1 MDENTMYWL
10 FTTAPQAIAALVG
23 IIFTGMFFMAESI
36 DNRVR
41 ADQSL
46 AEIGDS
52 AAKTALYKNMR
63 IVAVLAAATI
73 VYDLFLVAIVKLMAG
88 ESFCLSRWLIIF
100 FAALNFSTICC
111 ALNYVFQAVSPNYF
125 NEIAKNLSSKYK
137 SGEVDKQVFLGHF
150 IENLSSK
157 YKSGEVDKQ
166 VFLGHF
172 IDFERVAR
180 SLPVIRQMDGRYFS
194 IRDILRVLVEHQM
207 ITPDESRMM
216 SEISKVRN
224 LMVHGEPIEKVDRL
238 FDDELQRIT
247 NKIKSI

>member
-46 AEIGDS
+46 TEIGDT
-52 AAKTALYKNMR
+52 AKTALYKNMR

-73 VYDLFLVAIVKLMAG
+73 VYDLFLVAIVKLMAD
-88 ESFCLSRWLIIF
+88 ESFCLSGWLIIF
-100 FAALNFSTICC
+100 FAALNFSTIYC

-150 IENLSSK
+150 I
-157 YKSGEVDKQ
+157 
-166 VFLGHF
+166 
-172 IDFERVAR
+172 DFERVAR
-180 SLPVIRQMDGRYFS
+180 NLPVVRQMDGRYFS
-194 IRDILRVLVEHQM
+194 IRDILRVLVENQI
-207 ITPDESRMM
+207 ITPDEARMM
-216 SEISKVRN
+216 QEISKVRN

-238 FDDELQRIT
+238 FDEELQRIT
-247 NKIKSI
+247 NKINNNDL

>member
-52 AAKTALYKNMR
+52 AKTALYKNMR

-100 FAALNFSTICC
+100 FAALNFSTIIC
-111 ALNYVFQAVSPNYF
+111 ALLYVFQAVSPNYF
-125 NEIAKNLSSKYK
+125 NEIAK
-137 SGEVDKQVFLGHF
+137 
-150 IENLSSK
+150 NLSSK

-194 IRDILRVLVEHQM
+194 IRDILRVLVENQM
-207 ITPDESRMM
+207 ITPNESRMM

-247 NKIKSI
+247 NKIK

>member
-46 AEIGDS
+46 TEIGDS
-52 AAKTALYKNMR
+52 AKTALYKNMR

-150 IENLSSK
+150 I
-157 YKSGEVDKQ
+157 
-166 VFLGHF
+166 
-172 IDFERVAR
+172 DFERVAR

-207 ITPDESRMM
+207 IMPDESRMM

-224 LMVHGEPIEKVDRL
+224 LMVHGEPIEKVDHKL
-238 FDDELQRIT
+238 DDELQRIT
-247 NKIKSI
+247 NKIR

>member
-46 AEIGDS
+46 AEIGDT
-52 AAKTALYKNMR
+52 AKTALYKNMR
-63 IVAVLAAATI
+63 FVAVLAAATI
-73 VYDLFLVAIVKLMAG
+73 VYDLFLVSIVKHLAD
-88 ESFCLSRWLIIF
+88 ESFCLSGWLIIL
-100 FAALNFSTICC
+100 FATLNFSTIIC
-111 ALNYVFQAVSPNYF
+111 ALHYVFQAVSPNYF

-137 SGEVDKQVFLGHF
+137 SGEVDKQ
-150 IENLSSK
+150 I
-157 YKSGEVDKQ
+157 
-166 VFLGHF
+166 FLGHF

-194 IRDILRVLVEHQM
+194 IRDILRVLVENQM

-224 LMVHGEPIEKVDRL
+224 LMVHGEPIEKVDRKL
-238 FDDELQRIT
+238 DDELQRIT
-247 NKIKSI
+247 NKIR

>member
-46 AEIGDS
+46 TEIGDT
-52 AAKTALYKNMR
+52 AKTALYKNMR

-73 VYDLFLVAIVKLMAG
+73 VYDLFLVAIVKLMAD
-88 ESFCLSRWLIIF
+88 ESFCLSGWLIIF
-100 FAALNFSTICC
+100 FVALNFSTICC

-125 NEIAKNLSSKYK
+125 NEIAK
-137 SGEVDKQVFLGHF
+137 
-150 IENLSSK
+150 NLSSK

-194 IRDILRVLVEHQM
+194 IRDILRVLVENQM

-224 LMVHGEPIEKVDRL
+224 LMVHGEPIEKVDRKL
-238 FDDELQRIT
+238 DDELQRIK
-247 NKIKSI
+247 NKLS

>member
-1 MDENTMYWL
+1 MEKETMYWL

-52 AAKTALYKNMR
+52 AKTALYKNMR

-150 IENLSSK
+150 I
-157 YKSGEVDKQ
+157 
-166 VFLGHF
+166 
-172 IDFERVAR
+172 DFERVAR

-194 IRDILRVLVEHQM
+194 IRDILRVLVENQM

-216 SEISKVRN
+216 SEISKIRN
-224 LMVHGEPIEKVDRL
+224 LMVHGEPIEKVDRKL
-238 FDDELQRIT
+238 DDELQRIT
-247 NKIKSI
+247 NKIKNNDL

>member
-46 AEIGDS
+46 TEIGDS
-52 AAKTALYKNMR
+52 AKTALYKNMR

-73 VYDLFLVAIVKLMAG
+73 VYDLFLVAIVKLMAD
-88 ESFCLSRWLIIF
+88 ESFCLSGWLIIL
-100 FAALNFSTICC
+100 FAALNFSTIIC
-111 ALNYVFQAVSPNYF
+111 ALLYVFQAVSPNYF

-150 IENLSSK
+150 I
-157 YKSGEVDKQ
+157 
-166 VFLGHF
+166 
-172 IDFERVAR
+172 DFERVAR
-180 SLPVIRQMDGRYFS
+180 SLPIIRQMDGRYFS

>member
-52 AAKTALYKNMR
+52 AKTALYKNMR

-150 IENLSSK
+150 I
-157 YKSGEVDKQ
+157 
-166 VFLGHF
+166 
-172 IDFERVAR
+172 DFERVAR

-194 IRDILRVLVEHQM
+194 IRDILRVLVENQM

-216 SEISKVRN
+216 SEISKIRN
-224 LMVHGEPIEKVDRL
+224 LMVHGEPIEKVDRKL
-238 FDDELQRIT
+238 DDELQRIT
-247 NKIKSI
+247 NKIKNNDL

>member
-46 AEIGDS
+46 AEIGDT
-52 AAKTALYKNMR
+52 AKTALYKNMR
-63 IVAVLAAATI
+63 VVAVLAAATI
-73 VYDLFLVAIVKLMAG
+73 VYDLFLVSIVKHLAD
-88 ESFCLSRWLIIF
+88 ESFCLSGWLIIL
-100 FAALNFSTICC
+100 FATLNFSTIIC
-111 ALNYVFQAVSPNYF
+111 ALHYVFQAVSPNYF
-125 NEIAKNLSSKYK
+125 NEIAK
-137 SGEVDKQVFLGHF
+137 
-150 IENLSSK
+150 NLSSK

-180 SLPVIRQMDGRYFS
+180 SLPVIRQMDGRYYS
-194 IRDILRVLVEHQM
+194 IRDILRVLVENQM

-224 LMVHGEPIEKVDRL
+224 LMVHGEPIEKVDRKL
-238 FDDELQRIT
+238 DDELQRIT
-247 NKIKSI
+247 NKIKNNDL

>member
-52 AAKTALYKNMR
+52 AKTALYKNMR

-125 NEIAKNLSSKYK
+125 NEIAK
-137 SGEVDKQVFLGHF
+137 
-150 IENLSSK
+150 NLSSK

>member
-36 DNRVR
+36 
-41 ADQSL
+41 
-46 AEIGDS
+46 E
-52 AAKTALYKNMR
+52 TALYKNMR

-150 IENLSSK
+150 I
-157 YKSGEVDKQ
+157 
-166 VFLGHF
+166 
-172 IDFERVAR
+172 DFERVAR

-207 ITPDESRMM
+207 IMPDESRMM

-224 LMVHGEPIEKVDRL
+224 LMVHGEPIEKVDHKL
-238 FDDELQRIT
+238 DDELQRIT
-247 NKIKSI
+247 NKIKNNDL

>member
-41 ADQSL
+41 TDQSL
-46 AEIGDS
+46 TEIGDT
-52 AAKTALYKNMR
+52 AKTALYKNMR
-63 IVAVLAAATI
+63 VVAVLAAATI
-73 VYDLFLVAIVKLMAG
+73 VYDLFLVSIVKHLVD
-88 ESFCLSRWLIIF
+88 ESFCLSGWLIIL
-100 FAALNFSTICC
+100 FAALNFSTIIC
-111 ALNYVFQAVSPNYF
+111 ALLYVFQAVSPNYF

-150 IENLSSK
+150 I
-157 YKSGEVDKQ
+157 
-166 VFLGHF
+166 
-172 IDFERVAR
+172 DFERVAR
-180 SLPVIRQMDGRYFS
+180 SLPIIRQMDGRYFS
-194 IRDILRVLVEHQM
+194 IRDILRVLVENQM

-224 LMVHGEPIEKVDRL
+224 LMVHGEPIEKVDHKL
-238 FDDELQRIT
+238 DDELQRIT
-247 NKIKSI
+247 NKIKNNDL

>member
-46 AEIGDS
+46 AEIGDT
-52 AAKTALYKNMR
+52 AKTALYKNMR
-63 IVAVLAAATI
+63 VVAVLAAATI
-73 VYDLFLVAIVKLMAG
+73 VYDLFLVAIVKLMAD
-88 ESFCLSRWLIIF
+88 ESFCLSGWLIIL
-100 FAALNFSTICC
+100 FAALNFSTIIC
-111 ALNYVFQAVSPNYF
+111 ALHYVFQAVSPNYF
-125 NEIAKNLSSKYK
+125 NEIAK
-137 SGEVDKQVFLGHF
+137 
-150 IENLSSK
+150 NLSSK

-180 SLPVIRQMDGRYFS
+180 SLPVIRQMDGRYYS
-194 IRDILRVLVEHQM
+194 IILRVLLENQM

-247 NKIKSI
+247 NKIKNNDL

>member
-46 AEIGDS
+46 TEIGDT
-52 AAKTALYKNMR
+52 AKTALYKNMR

-73 VYDLFLVAIVKLMAG
+73 VYDLFLVAIVKLMAD
-88 ESFCLSRWLIIF
+88 ESFCLSGWLIIF
-100 FAALNFSTICC
+100 FVALNFSTICC

-125 NEIAKNLSSKYK
+125 NEIAK
-137 SGEVDKQVFLGHF
+137 
-150 IENLSSK
+150 NLSSK

-194 IRDILRVLVEHQM
+194 IRDILRVLVENQM

-224 LMVHGEPIEKVDRL
+224 LMVHGEPIEKVDRKL
-238 FDDELQRIT
+238 DDELQRIT
-247 NKIKSI
+247 NKIS

>member
-46 AEIGDS
+46 TEIGDS
-52 AAKTALYKNMR
+52 AKTALYKNMR

-111 ALNYVFQAVSPNYF
+111 ALNYVFQAVSPDYF
-125 NEIAKNLSSKYK
+125 NEIAK
-137 SGEVDKQVFLGHF
+137 
-150 IENLSSK
+150 NLSSK

-194 IRDILRVLVEHQM
+194 IRDILRVLVENQM

-216 SEISKVRN
+216 SEISKIRN
-224 LMVHGEPIEKVDRL
+224 LMVHGEPIEKVDRKL
-238 FDDELQRIT
+238 DDELQRIT
-247 NKIKSI
+247 NKIKNNDL

>member
-52 AAKTALYKNMR
+52 AKTALYKNMR

-73 VYDLFLVAIVKLMAG
+73 VYDLFLVAIVKLMAD

-100 FAALNFSTICC
+100 FAALNFSTIIC
-111 ALNYVFQAVSPNYF
+111 ALLYVFQAVSPNYF
-125 NEIAKNLSSKYK
+125 NEIAK
-137 SGEVDKQVFLGHF
+137 
-150 IENLSSK
+150 NLSSK

-194 IRDILRVLVEHQM
+194 IRDILRVLVENQM
-207 ITPDESRMM
+207 ITPNESRMM

-247 NKIKSI
+247 NKIKNNDL

>member
-46 AEIGDS
+46 TEIGDT
-52 AAKTALYKNMR
+52 AKTALYKNMR

-73 VYDLFLVAIVKLMAG
+73 VYDLFLVAIVKLMAD
-88 ESFCLSRWLIIF
+88 ESFCLSGWLIIF
-100 FAALNFSTICC
+100 FVALNFSTICC

-125 NEIAKNLSSKYK
+125 NEIAK
-137 SGEVDKQVFLGHF
+137 
-150 IENLSSK
+150 NLSSK

-194 IRDILRVLVEHQM
+194 IRDILRVLVENQM

-224 LMVHGEPIEKVDRL
+224 LMVHGEPIEKVDRKL
-238 FDDELQRIT
+238 DDELQRIT
-247 NKIKSI
+247 NKIK

>member
-46 AEIGDS
+46 AEIGDT
-52 AAKTALYKNMR
+52 AKTALYKNMR
-63 IVAVLAAATI
+63 VVAVLAAATI
-73 VYDLFLVAIVKLMAG
+73 VYDLFLVSIVKHLAD
-88 ESFCLSRWLIIF
+88 ESSCLSGWLIIL
-100 FAALNFSTICC
+100 FAALNFSTIIC
-111 ALNYVFQAVSPNYF
+111 ALHYVFQAVSPNYF
-125 NEIAKNLSSKYK
+125 NEIAK
-137 SGEVDKQVFLGHF
+137 
-150 IENLSSK
+150 NLSSK

-180 SLPVIRQMDGRYFS
+180 SLPVIRQMDGRYYS
-194 IRDILRVLVEHQM
+194 IRDILRVLVENQM

-224 LMVHGEPIEKVDRL
+224 LMVHGEPIEKVDRKL
-238 FDDELQRIT
+238 DDELQRIT
-247 NKIKSI
+247 NKIKNNDL

>member
-46 AEIGDS
+46 TEIGDT
-52 AAKTALYKNMR
+52 AKTALYKNMR

-73 VYDLFLVAIVKLMAG
+73 VYDLFLVAIVKFMAN
-88 ESFCLSRWLIIF
+88 ESFCLSGWLIIF
-100 FAALNFSTICC
+100 FVALNFSTIIC

-150 IENLSSK
+150 I
-157 YKSGEVDKQ
+157 
-166 VFLGHF
+166 
-172 IDFERVAR
+172 DFERVAR
-180 SLPVIRQMDGRYFS
+180 NLPVVRQMDGRYFS
-194 IRDILRVLVEHQM
+194 IRDILRVLVENQM
-207 ITPDESRMM
+207 ITPNESRMM

-224 LMVHGEPIEKVDRL
+224 LMVHGEPIEKVDRKL
-238 FDDELQRIT
+238 DDELQRIT
-247 NKIKSI
+247 NKIK

>member
-41 ADQSL
+41 TDQSL
-46 AEIGDS
+46 TEIGDT
-52 AAKTALYKNMR
+52 AKTALYKNMR
-63 IVAVLAAATI
+63 VVAVLAAATI
-73 VYDLFLVAIVKLMAG
+73 VYDLFLVSIVKHLVD
-88 ESFCLSRWLIIF
+88 ESFCLSGWLIIF

-150 IENLSSK
+150 I
-157 YKSGEVDKQ
+157 
-166 VFLGHF
+166 
-172 IDFERVAR
+172 DFERVAR

-194 IRDILRVLVEHQM
+194 IRDILRVLVENQM

-224 LMVHGEPIEKVDRL
+224 LMVHGEPIEKVDRKL
-238 FDDELQRIT
+238 DDELQRIK
-247 NKIKSI
+247 NKINTK

>member
-52 AAKTALYKNMR
+52 AKTALYKNMR

-137 SGEVDKQVFLGHF
+137 SGEVDKQVFL
-150 IENLSSK
+150 
-157 YKSGEVDKQ
+157 D
-166 VFLGHF
+166 HF

-180 SLPVIRQMDGRYFS
+180 SLPIIRQMDGRYFS
-194 IRDILRVLVEHQM
+194 IRDILRVLVENQM

-224 LMVHGEPIEKVDRL
+224 LMVHGEPIEKVDRKL
-238 FDDELQRIT
+238 DDELQRIT
-247 NKIKSI
+247 NKIR

>member
-46 AEIGDS
+46 TEIGDS
-52 AAKTALYKNMR
+52 AKTALYKNMR

-137 SGEVDKQVFLGHF
+137 SGEVDKQVFL
-150 IENLSSK
+150 
-157 YKSGEVDKQ
+157 D
-166 VFLGHF
+166 HF

-180 SLPVIRQMDGRYFS
+180 SLPIIRQMDGRYFS
-194 IRDILRVLVEHQM
+194 IRDILRVLVENQM

-224 LMVHGEPIEKVDRL
+224 LMVHGEPIEKVDRKL
-238 FDDELQRIT
+238 DDELQRIT
-247 NKIKSI
+247 NKIR

>member
-1 MDENTMYWL
+1 MYWL

-41 ADQSL
+41 TDQSL
-46 AEIGDS
+46 TEIGDT
-52 AAKTALYKNMR
+52 AKTALYKNMR
-63 IVAVLAAATI
+63 VVAVLAAATI
-73 VYDLFLVAIVKLMAG
+73 VYDLFLVSIVKHLVD
-88 ESFCLSRWLIIF
+88 ESLCLSGWLIIL
-100 FAALNFSTICC
+100 FAALNFSTIIC
-111 ALNYVFQAVSPNYF
+111 ALLYVFQAVSPNYF

-150 IENLSSK
+150 I
-157 YKSGEVDKQ
+157 
-166 VFLGHF
+166 
-172 IDFERVAR
+172 DFERVAR
-180 SLPVIRQMDGRYFS
+180 SLPIIRQMDGRYFS

-224 LMVHGEPIEKVDRL
+224 LMVHGEPIEKVDHKL
-238 FDDELQRIT
+238 DDELQRIT
-247 NKIKSI
+247 NKINKK

>member
-1 MDENTMYWL
+1 
-10 FTTAPQAIAALVG
+10 
-23 IIFTGMFFMAESI
+23 
-36 DNRVR
+36 
-41 ADQSL
+41 
-46 AEIGDS
+46 
-52 AAKTALYKNMR
+52 MR

-150 IENLSSK
+150 I
-157 YKSGEVDKQ
+157 
-166 VFLGHF
+166 
-172 IDFERVAR
+172 DFERVAR

-207 ITPDESRMM
+207 IMPDESRMM

-224 LMVHGEPIEKVDRL
+224 LMVHGEPIEKVDHKL
-238 FDDELQRIT
+238 DDELQRIT
-247 NKIKSI
+247 NKIKNNDL

>member
-1 MDENTMYWL
+1 MEKETMYWL

-46 AEIGDS
+46 AEIGDT
-52 AAKTALYKNMR
+52 AKTALYKNMR
-63 IVAVLAAATI
+63 VVAVLAAATI
-73 VYDLFLVAIVKLMAG
+73 VYDLFLVAIVKLMAD
-88 ESFCLSRWLIIF
+88 ESFCLSRWLIIL
-100 FAALNFSTICC
+100 FAALNFSTIIC

-125 NEIAKNLSSKYK
+125 NEIAK
-137 SGEVDKQVFLGHF
+137 
-150 IENLSSK
+150 NLSSK

-194 IRDILRVLVEHQM
+194 IRDILRVLVENQM

-247 NKIKSI
+247 NKLNK